1 MAVGA
6 KGVVSMPAR
15 DITPGPH
22 YIVLALD
29 SDDVDTPIL
38 VEKGAVCYCKDL
50 VTTSILRGKLE
61 LDSVEFRIDGL
72 QEEKEKGE
80 EQVKAAKARGREKS
94 EKMKM
99 KGKRK
104 EKEKGKGR

>member
-22 YIVLALD
+22 YIVLALESGD
-29 SDDVDTPIL
+29 LDAPTL

-61 LDSVEFRIDGL
+61 LDSGEFRIVGLMKDG
-72 QEEKEKGE
+72 EKEDT
-80 EQVKAAKARGREKS
+80 AAKKVKNNRENVGKL
-94 EKMKM
+94 KMKT
-99 KGKRK
+99 KKRGGK
-104 EKEKGKGR
+104 

>member
-22 YIVLALD
+22 YIVLALESGD
-29 SDDVDTPIL
+29 LDAPIL
-38 VEKGAVCYCKDL
+38 VEKGAICYCKDL

-61 LDSVEFRIDGL
+61 LDSGEFRIVGL
-72 QEEKEKGE
+72 MKNGE
-80 EQVKAAKARGREKS
+80 TEDTAAKKINNIREGV
-94 EKMKM
+94 
-99 KGKRK
+99 GKLKKNKRSK
-104 EKEKGKGR
+104 R

>member
-22 YIVLALD
+22 YIVLALENGD
-29 SDDVDTPIL
+29 LDAPIL
-38 VEKGAVCYCKDL
+38 VDKGAVCYCKDL

-61 LDSVEFRIDGL
+61 LDSGEFRIVGSK
-72 QEEKEKGE
+72 EEENEAVRKSNDFNNNNKEKG
-80 EQVKAAKARGREKS
+80 
-94 EKMKM
+94 
-99 KGKRK
+99 GKLK
-104 EKEKGKGR
+104 TKKGKGSWR